1 MTELLIELRYLAH
14 VAMVPERRSKEL
26 RYNNS
31 MQESKFDQY
40 LGHELK
46 RLAFVSG
53 GSFKIVDIKEHLMK
67 SDREFLNRAY
77 AKENPKVT
85 WNWDS
90 FADRMNRHV
99 YRVVKDLGGA
109 RQKIRNRWVYKLSPN
124 LLIER
129 APRINARK
137 PLAYS

>member
-1 MTELLIELRYLAH
+1 MMVLLIELGYLAH
-14 VAMVPERRSKEL
+14 VAMEPERRSKEL

-77 AKENPKVT
+77 AKENPKVY

-129 APRINARK
+129 APRANARK

>member
-1 MTELLIELRYLAH
+1 MMVLLIELGYLAH
-14 VAMVPERRSKEL
+14 VAMVPERRNKEL

-53 GSFKIVDIKEHLMK
+53 GQFKITDVKEHLGRG
-67 SDREFLNRAY
+67 DRDFLSRAY
-77 AKENPKVT
+77 AKEKPTVY

-90 FADRMNRHV
+90 YPDRMNRHV
-99 YRVVKDLGGA
+99 YRVVKNLGGA
-109 RQKIRNRWVYKLSPN
+109 RQKVRNRWVYDLNPN
-124 LLIER
+124 LLLK
-129 APRINARK
+129 NNG
-137 PLAYS
+137 

>member
-1 MTELLIELRYLAH
+1 
-14 VAMVPERRSKEL
+14 
-26 RYNNS
+26 

-46 RLAFVSG
+46 RLDLVSG
-53 GSFKIVDIKEHLMK
+53 GAFRITDVKEHLMK
-67 SDREFLNRAY
+67 SDREFLNKAY

-99 YRVVKDLGGA
+99 HRVVKDLGGA

-124 LLIER
+124 LPIEK
-129 APRINARK
+129 APRIHPRK
-137 PLAYS
+137 PYAYA

>member
-1 MTELLIELRYLAH
+1 MRHALNMMVLLIELGYLAH

-67 SDREFLNRAY
+67 SDREFLNKDY
-77 AKENPKVT
+77 SKENPKGV

-99 YRVVKDLGGA
+99 YRVVKNLGGA
-109 RQKIRNRWVYKLSPN
+109 RQKIRNRWVYDLNPN
-124 LLIER
+124 LLLK
-129 APRINARK
+129 NNG
-137 PLAYS
+137 

>member
-1 MTELLIELRYLAH
+1 MMVLLIELGYLAH
-14 VAMVPERRSKEL
+14 VAMVPERRNKEL

-53 GSFKIVDIKEHLMK
+53 GEFKITDVKEHLGRG
-67 SDREFLNRAY
+67 DRDFLNRAY
-77 AKENPKVT
+77 AKEKPTVY

-90 FADRMNRHV
+90 YPDRMNRHV
-99 YRVVKDLGGA
+99 YRVVKALGGA
-109 RQKIRNRWVYKLSPN
+109 RQKIRNRWVYNLNPN
-124 LLIER
+124 LLLK
-129 APRINARK
+129 NNGQ
-137 PLAYS
+137 

>member
-1 MTELLIELRYLAH
+1 MVLLIELGYLAH

-26 RYNNS
+26 AYNNS

-53 GSFKIVDIKEHLMK
+53 GQFKITDVKEHLGRG
-67 SDREFLNRAY
+67 DRDFLNRAY
-77 AKENPKVT
+77 AKEKPTVY

-90 FADRMNRHV
+90 YPDRMNRHI
-99 YRVVKDLGGA
+99 YRVVKALGGA

>member
-1 MTELLIELRYLAH
+1 MMVLLIELGYLAH

-53 GSFKIVDIKEHLMK
+53 GAFKITDVKEHLMK
-67 SDREFLNRAY
+67 SDREFLNKAY

-124 LLIER
+124 LLIGR
-129 APRINARK
+129 ANARK